1 MINLSKLASFIV
13 HGRYVFFVLFLGF
26 TAYSIYGFTQVEV
39 ESDITA
45 YLSGNT
51 DTKKSLDIMDKQFKT
66 YASIT
71 IMVSTDNIS
80 DAMHVKEL
88 IEGVPEVLSV
98 TFDESNAT
106 WQEPYAL
113 YSITFKGPSND
124 TYIDAEGHIKNDVL
138 KGYTVYEYQTLDAF
152 GEFAKQVVI
161 ALICVIVIILIVL
174 FLTTTSYAE
183 IIVFPIVFVVAILMN
198 MGTNY
203 WYGTISNISNTV
215 CSILQLAL
223 SLDYSIIM
231 ANNFTEEKARMMEE
245 NKKKPEKDELTES
258 FHYITIHAMINSMSF
273 SIVEIFSSCITTIA
287 GLLTLA
293 TMDLRLG
300 ADLGF
305 VLAKAIVCSVLC
317 VFFLMPGLLVE
328 FSKLLTLTEHRRFIP
343 ESHRLGRI
351 ALRVRYIL
359 PPLFLVLAI
368 VCGALVETIQD
379 VVFYGETLDTHF
391 SFSNFKDRAKVN
403 DIFGYQN
410 MFAVLVPF
418 NGSYEL
424 EGRVADAALSVNLVE
439 SVTAISRVPVFTTP
453 EGVPIYAGSGLTYG
467 QMAGILGLEPEQAK
481 LFYAAYAAEAGE
493 SPVPDIETYNPP
505 LVDLMF
511 YIFKLMDVGILTLDE
526 PMQSMLVGARGQLTL
541 MYEQLKGQTYTRALF
556 GYDGDYESDPVFDMI
571 DQLEIKVKGVSK
583 DTIFAGDC
591 MSAHDLQESF
601 KGDNVK
607 VTVLTIVFIYVLL
620 VITMRSWGLPILLV
634 AIIQGS
640 VFINFVIP
648 IVIGYNF
655 DFFTYL
661 IVNSLQMSATI
672 DYAIVMS
679 DRYVTYRRNGLPKY
693 DAVVNAVNATISIII
708 TSGLTLVCATLL
720 IGFII
725 SDVNIHFIGIYMG
738 TGTII
743 SLLAT
748 IFVFPGVLYLL
759 SPFIYFSSFRTIIY
773 AVNKY
778 IRKKDVPPYSVCDS
792 VEATTEEQENE
803 KGGDIEMGTFVGGN
817 ENENKKESKSESE
830 SKNESESKSESVSE
844 SESESESK
852 SESESVSESES
863 DSEKKDKKKK

>member
-1 MINLSKLASFIV
+1 MIDLSKLAGVIV

-39 ESDITA
+39 ENDITS

-71 IMVSTDNIS
+71 IMVPAANIS
-80 DAMHVKEL
+80 DAFHVKDL
-88 IEGVPEVLSV
+88 ISDVPEVLSV
-98 TFDESNAT
+98 TFDDTNDT
-106 WQEPYAL
+106 WRDPYAL
-113 YSITFKGPSND
+113 YSITFRGPSND
-124 TYIDAEGHIKNDVL
+124 TYIDAEHHIKKEVL
-138 KGYTVYEYQTLDAF
+138 KDYKVYEYQTLDAF
-152 GEFAKQVVI
+152 GEFAQQVII

-203 WYGTISNISNTV
+203 WYGKISNISNTV

-231 ANNFTEEKARMMEE
+231 ANNFTEEKARMTAE

-305 VLAKAIVCSVLC
+305 VLAKAIVCSVLA

-328 FSKLLTLTEHRRFIP
+328 FSKLITLTEHRRFIP
-343 ESHRLGRI
+343 ESHKLGRI
-351 ALRVRYIL
+351 ALRARYVL

-379 VVFYGETLDTHF
+379 VVFYGETLDTKF

-403 DIFGYQN
+403 EVFGYQN
-410 MFAVLVPF
+410 MFAVLVPY

-424 EGRVADAALSVNLVE
+424 EGRVVDTALGVNLVE
-439 SVTAISRVPVFTTP
+439 SATAISRIPVFTTP
-453 EGVPIYAGSGLTYG
+453 EGYPIYAGSGLTYA
-467 QMAGILGLEPEQAK
+467 QMAGVLSIPPEQAK

-493 SPVPDIETYNPP
+493 SQAAAADIEAYKPP
-505 LVDLMF
+505 LVELMF
-511 YIFKLMDVGILTLDE
+511 YIFKLMDVGILTLEE

-541 MYEQLKGQTYTRALF
+541 MYEQLRGQTYTRALF
-556 GYDGDYESDPVFDMI
+556 NYDGDYESDPVFDMI
-571 DQLEIKVKGVSK
+571 KELDLKVKNVSRQS
-583 DTIFAGDC
+583 IFAGDC

-601 KGDNVK
+601 SGDNVK

-679 DRYVTYRRNGLPKY
+679 DRYVTYRRNGVPKY
-693 DAVVNAVNATISIII
+693 DAIVNAVNATISIVI
-708 TSGLTLVCATLL
+708 TSGLTLICATLL

-725 SDVNIHFIGIYMG
+725 SDINIHFIGLYMG
-738 TGTII
+738 AGTII

-759 SPFIYFSSFRTIIY
+759 APFISFSSFRTIIY
-773 AVNKY
+773 AVDKY
-778 IRKKDVPPYSVCDS
+778 IRKKDVPPYSPCDS
-792 VEATTEEQENE
+792 VEASTEEEENR
-803 KGGDIEMGTFVGGN
+803 KAGDVEMGTFG
-817 ENENKKESKSESE
+817 EESVSEST
-830 SKNESESKSESVSE
+830 SE
-844 SESESESK
+844 SESESESEGEEK
-852 SESESVSESES
+852 KK
-863 DSEKKDKKKK
+863 KKDKKKK